1 LSEARGC
8 SLRGMDTTPSPLA
21 PLERADCIDAAHP
34 QRDEVE
40 HFIHA
45 IYAERFGARPPALL
59 PHLLAFRD
67 VSGALCAAVGLRVA
81 AAGPLFVE
89 RYLGRAVEAVLAER
103 LGGRPERAQ
112 IVEIGNFAAVSA
124 GAARALILALIPL
137 LRDAGVR
144 YPLFAA
150 TRQLRNA
157 FARLGLAPRF
167 LCRAEATALGDEG
180 AAWGRYYETDPEVL
194 YGDLLDARLPR
205 LGAPVVTPCEPAA
218 AAAALPTDG
227 LRALA

>member
-1 LSEARGC
+1 
-8 SLRGMDTTPSPLA
+8 MDITPAPLA
-21 PLERADCIDAAHP
+21 PFERADCIDAAHP

-40 HFIHA
+40 RFIHA
-45 IYAERFGARPPALL
+45 IYADHFGARPPALL

-67 VSGALCAAVGLRVA
+67 RGGVLCAAVGLRVA
-81 AAGPLFVE
+81 SEGPLFVE
-89 RYLGRAVEAVLAER
+89 RYLHRPVEEVLGEQ
-103 LGGRPERAQ
+103 LGLRPVRAQ

-137 LRDAGVR
+137 LAGAGVR

-180 AAWGRYYETDPEVL
+180 AAWGRYYETDPEL
-194 YGDLLDARLPR
+194 LFGDLLDARLPR
-205 LGAPVVTPCEPAA
+205 LPHPQTTPCEEAA
-218 AAAALPTDG
+218 LAAALPDQMLG
-227 LRALA
+227 AIA